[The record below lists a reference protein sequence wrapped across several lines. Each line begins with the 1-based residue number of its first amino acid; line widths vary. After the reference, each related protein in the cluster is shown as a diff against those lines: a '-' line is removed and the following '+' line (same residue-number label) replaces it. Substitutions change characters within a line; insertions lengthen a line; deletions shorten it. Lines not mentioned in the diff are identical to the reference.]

1 MNWLNKLERKF
12 GRYAVPNLIVYL
24 IGAYSVGFVLNMVAP
39 NILGFLN
46 FQPYYILHGQIWRL
60 ITWILMPTD
69 SNIIFLLIMMMF
81 YYQLGTALERAWGTF
96 RFNAYIIGGILLTE
110 VGSLLAYGLIYLFM
124 GGSFAHTASTMM
136 GQMIS
141 TSYINMSIFLAFAT
155 LYPDMQV
162 LLYFI
167 IPIKMKWMAAVY
179 VVIMVLSVWD
189 TYHAIYAYTQS
200 VSTALWYAGIMLLC
214 IVMSLLNYLIFFL
227 STRNLSRYTP
237 HEVHRRQQFKAQ
249 MREPRPGSGIAKH
262 KCAVCGRTEL
272 DDPNLQFRFCSKCEG
287 NYEYC
292 QDHLFTH
299 QHIRRV

>member
-1 MNWLNKLERKF
+1 MDFNADRQQYHFSVDHDDVLLSAWNC
-12 GRYAVPNLIVYL
+12 V
-24 IGAYSVGFVLNMVAP
+24 GARV
-39 NILGFLN
+39 
-46 FQPYYILHGQIWRL
+46 
-60 ITWILMPTD
+60 
-69 SNIIFLLIMMMF
+69 
-81 YYQLGTALERAWGTF
+81 GTF

-179 VVIMVLSVWD
+179 VVIMVFSVWD

-200 VSTALWYAGIMLLC
+200 VSTALWYAGLC
-214 IVMSLLNYLIFFL
+214 CYAL
-227 STRNLSRYTP
+227 
-237 HEVHRRQQFKAQ
+237 
-249 MREPRPGSGIAKH
+249 
-262 KCAVCGRTEL
+262 
-272 DDPNLQFRFCSKCEG
+272 
-287 NYEYC
+287 
-292 QDHLFTH
+292 
-299 QHIRRV
+299 

>member
-12 GRYAVPNLIVYL
+12 GRYAIPNLIVYL

-39 NILGFLN
+39 NILGYLN

-124 GGSFAHTASTMM
+124 GGNFAYTASTMM

-141 TSYINMSIFLAFAT
+141 TSYINMSIFLAFSNPYIRICRCYCT
-155 LYPDMQV
+155 L
-162 LLYFI
+162 
-167 IPIKMKWMAAVY
+167 
-179 VVIMVLSVWD
+179 S
-189 TYHAIYAYTQS
+189 
-200 VSTALWYAGIMLLC
+200 
-214 IVMSLLNYLIFFL
+214 
-227 STRNLSRYTP
+227 
-237 HEVHRRQQFKAQ
+237 
-249 MREPRPGSGIAKH
+249 
-262 KCAVCGRTEL
+262 
-272 DDPNLQFRFCSKCEG
+272 FR
-287 NYEYC
+287 
-292 QDHLFTH
+292 
-299 QHIRRV
+299 

>member
-167 IPIKMKWMAAVY
+167 IPIKEMDGSRICCYHGIQRVGY
-179 VVIMVLSVWD
+179 LSCDLCIYPVCIHCIMVCRDHAVMYCDVTVKLSHLLPVHEESEPV
-189 TYHAIYAYTQS
+189 Y
-200 VSTALWYAGIMLLC
+200 ST
-214 IVMSLLNYLIFFL
+214 
-227 STRNLSRYTP
+227 
-237 HEVHRRQQFKAQ
+237 
-249 MREPRPGSGIAKH
+249 
-262 KCAVCGRTEL
+262 
-272 DDPNLQFRFCSKCEG
+272 
-287 NYEYC
+287 
-292 QDHLFTH
+292 
-299 QHIRRV
+299 

>member
-179 VVIMVLSVWD
+179 VVIMVFSVWD

-237 HEVHRRQQFKAQ
+237 HEVHRRQQFRAQ

-262 KCAVCGRTEL
+262 L
-272 DDPNLQFRFCSKCEG
+272 SLI
-287 NYEYC
+287 
-292 QDHLFTH
+292 
-299 QHIRRV
+299 HI

>member
-96 RFNAYIIGGILLTE
+96 RFNLFYFGGLLLVVIMTF
-110 VGSLLAYGLIYLFM
+110 VFYLFLQL
-124 GGSFAHTASTMM
+124 GLVPNAATAYTDYMLSANIMDDLNQTM
-136 GQMIS
+136 
-141 TSYINMSIFLAFAT
+141 FLAFAFAF
-155 LYPDMQV
+155 PDAQFLV
-162 LLYFI
+162 YFI
-167 IPIKMKWMAAVY
+167 IPVKAKWLSIVYLLMDGYMFVRYLMSGYYYSAAV
-179 VVIMVLSVWD
+179 ILVL
-189 TYHAIYAYTQS
+189 
-200 VSTALWYAGIMLLC
+200 
-214 IVMSLLNYLIFFL
+214 LLNFFIFCFMGRGSL
-227 STRNLSRYTP
+227 TP
-237 HEVHRRQQFKAQ
+237 KQAYHQKKRKMEYKKKTAPTQGSV
-249 MREPRPGSGIAKH
+249 PRHHCVI
-262 KCAVCGRTEL
+262 CGRTDVDSPQLE
-272 DDPNLQFRFCSKCEG
+272 FRYCSKCEG

-292 QDHLFTH
+292 SEHLFTH
-299 QHIRRV
+299 EHVK

>member
-124 GGSFAHTASTMM
+124 GGNF
-136 GQMIS
+136 
-141 TSYINMSIFLAFAT
+141 
-155 LYPDMQV
+155 
-162 LLYFI
+162 
-167 IPIKMKWMAAVY
+167 
-179 VVIMVLSVWD
+179 
-189 TYHAIYAYTQS
+189 AYTAVLPILICPYS
-200 VSTALWYAGIMLLC
+200 LHLLPYIRIC
-214 IVMSLLNYLIFFL
+214 RYYCTL
-227 STRNLSRYTP
+227 S
-237 HEVHRRQQFKAQ
+237 
-249 MREPRPGSGIAKH
+249 
-262 KCAVCGRTEL
+262 
-272 DDPNLQFRFCSKCEG
+272 FR
-287 NYEYC
+287 
-292 QDHLFTH
+292 
-299 QHIRRV
+299 

>member
-124 GGSFAHTASTMM
+124 GGNFAYTASTMM

-155 LYPDMQV
+155 LYPAAVCRRAQICFPPRKV
-162 LLYFI
+162 ISSLSAKTR
-167 IPIKMKWMAAVY
+167 PIKIHGGPNTCTSTLRSVLTTMKWS
-179 VVIMVLSVWD
+179 LSE
-189 TYHAIYAYTQS
+189 
-200 VSTALWYAGIMLLC
+200 
-214 IVMSLLNYLIFFL
+214 YL
-227 STRNLSRYTP
+227 RKR
-237 HEVHRRQQFKAQ
+237 
-249 MREPRPGSGIAKH
+249 
-262 KCAVCGRTEL
+262 CGA
-272 DDPNLQFRFCSKCEG
+272 SSYK
-287 NYEYC
+287 
-292 QDHLFTH
+292 
-299 QHIRRV
+299 

>member
-96 RFNAYIIGGILLTE
+96 RFNLFYFGGLLLVVIMTF
-110 VGSLLAYGLIYLFM
+110 IFYLFLQL
-124 GGSFAHTASTMM
+124 GLVPNAATAYMDYMLSANIMDDLNQTM
-136 GQMIS
+136 
-141 TSYINMSIFLAFAT
+141 FLAFAFAF
-155 LYPDMQV
+155 PDAQFLV
-162 LLYFI
+162 YFI
-167 IPIKMKWMAAVY
+167 IPVKAKWLSIVYLLMDGYMFVRYLMSGYYYSAAV
-179 VVIMVLSVWD
+179 ILVL
-189 TYHAIYAYTQS
+189 
-200 VSTALWYAGIMLLC
+200 
-214 IVMSLLNYLIFFL
+214 LLNFFIFYFMGRGSL
-227 STRNLSRYTP
+227 TP
-237 HEVHRRQQFKAQ
+237 KQAYHQKKRKMEYKKKTAPKQ
-249 MREPRPGSGIAKH
+249 GSVPMHHCVIF
-262 KCAVCGRTEL
+262 GRTDVDSPQLE
-272 DDPNLQFRFCSKCEG
+272 FRYCSKCEG

-292 QDHLFTH
+292 SEHLFTH
-299 QHIRRV
+299 EHVHH

>member
-179 VVIMVLSVWD
+179 VVIMIFSVCGCLSCD
-189 TYHAIYAYTQS
+189 
-200 VSTALWYAGIMLLC
+200 LC
-214 IVMSLLNYLIFFL
+214 IYTVCIHCIMVCRDYAVMHCDVTVKLPQI
-227 STRNLSRYTP
+227 P
-237 HEVHRRQQFKAQ
+237 PGHEENEV
-249 MREPRPGSGIAKH
+249 I
-262 KCAVCGRTEL
+262 
-272 DDPNLQFRFCSKCEG
+272 
-287 NYEYC
+287 
-292 QDHLFTH
+292 
-299 QHIRRV
+299 

>member
-39 NILGFLN
+39 NILGYLN

-167 IPIKMKWMAAVY
+167 IPIKMKWMAGFYAALIIYSMIISSWGGRV
-179 VVIMVLSVWD
+179 
-189 TYHAIYAYTQS
+189 AIIAS
-200 VSTALWYAGIMLLC
+200 I
-214 IVMSLLNYLIFFL
+214 LNFLIFFF
-227 STRNLSRYTP
+227 STRNYRSVSP
-237 HEVHRRQQFKAQ
+237 KEVHRKRTYHRQVQQPKGVT
-249 MREPRPGSGIAKH
+249 RH
-262 KCAVCGRTEL
+262 KCAICGRTEL
-272 DDPNLQFRFCSKCEG
+272 DDPNLEFRFCSKCNG

-299 QHIRRV
+299 EHVK

>member
-124 GGSFAHTASTMM
+124 GGTFAHTASTIK

-141 TSYINMSIFLAFAT
+141 TSYIPCICDLISGYAGVT
-155 LYPDMQV
+155 VLYHSDKNEMDGSRICCYHGIQRV
-162 LLYFI
+162 GYLSCDLCIYTVCI
-167 IPIKMKWMAAVY
+167 HC
-179 VVIMVLSVWD
+179 IMVCRD
-189 TYHAIYAYTQS
+189 YA
-200 VSTALWYAGIMLLC
+200 
-214 IVMSLLNYLIFFL
+214 VMHCDVTVKLPHFL
-227 STRNLSRYTP
+227 P
-237 HEVHRRQQFKAQ
+237 VHEES
-249 MREPRPGSGIAKH
+249 EPVYP
-262 KCAVCGRTEL
+262 T
-272 DDPNLQFRFCSKCEG
+272 
-287 NYEYC
+287 
-292 QDHLFTH
+292 
-299 QHIRRV
+299 

>member
-124 GGSFAHTASTMM
+124 GGNFAYTASTMM

-141 TSYINMSIFLAFAT
+141 TSYINMSTSLKNISKCFAT
-155 LYPDMQV
+155 MGYMQNITNRKRNFVNVFLLKNNVSCVLFRIGSTPSFSLSDTTLSVVPNVV
-162 LLYFI
+162 LLCWF
-167 IPIKMKWMAAVY
+167 
-179 VVIMVLSVWD
+179 
-189 TYHAIYAYTQS
+189 
-200 VSTALWYAGIMLLC
+200 
-214 IVMSLLNYLIFFL
+214 
-227 STRNLSRYTP
+227 
-237 HEVHRRQQFKAQ
+237 
-249 MREPRPGSGIAKH
+249 
-262 KCAVCGRTEL
+262 
-272 DDPNLQFRFCSKCEG
+272 
-287 NYEYC
+287 
-292 QDHLFTH
+292 
-299 QHIRRV
+299 